1 MSARNYVVSF
11 FAMLLIFMAG
21 NVILWNAVT
30 RSYFIGGDLQRMGSF
45 KIYEAEGTDTAF
57 PKKHTE
63 FSDYIKSGIKES
75 FDVITI
81 GDSFSNGHSRNYYQD
96 YLANEYGLKIL
107 NFFVKYNCL
116 EGLYMF
122 IESGLL
128 DEISPRVV
136 ILESVER
143 LVQDRLGHRIVI
155 PESADRNEVARYIMK
170 NMKLVRKKPDS
181 GYFTPIMTEANK
193 NYIYNK
199 LYHMLNPEKLCPE
212 VYITELDRE
221 MFTNKGQENLL
232 LYYYED
238 MNFIDYPLNIEMMS
252 LNLANAAAIL
262 KEKGIKL
269 IFFVAPDKYDLYYPY
284 IKDKIGKPE
293 NKFFDEMRKIKPEGY
308 TIIDTFSLLRSALA
322 RGEKDIYWLD
332 DTHWSYKGMKIICD
346 EIAKYLRP

>member
-1 MSARNYVVSF
+1 MSARNYVMSF
-11 FAMLLIFMAG
+11 LAMLLIFMAG

-45 KIYEAEGTDTAF
+45 TIYEAKGTDTAF
-57 PKKHTE
+57 PNKHTE
-63 FSDYIKSGIKES
+63 FSDYIKSGIKVS

-96 YLANEYGLKIL
+96 YLADKYGLKVL
-107 NFFVKYNCL
+107 NFHAKNYL

-128 DEISPRVV
+128 EEFSPCAM

-143 LVQDRLGHRIVI
+143 EVQNRLGVSVI
-155 PESADRNEVARYIMK
+155 TPESIDRNEFIHSILGKSSAK
-170 NMKLVRKKPDS
+170 SVRS
-181 GYFTPIMTEANK
+181 GYFAPVMVKVNLK
-193 NYIYNK
+193 YFRDK
-199 LYHMLNPEKLCPE
+199 LYRVFNTGKISRTI
-212 VYITELDRE
+212 YITQLDRE

-232 LYYYED
+232 LYYYGD
-238 MNFIDYPLNIEMMS
+238 MNFIDYPLNVEMMS
-252 LNLANAAAIL
+252 RNLANVAAML

-284 IKDKIGKPE
+284 IKDKTDKPE
-293 NKFFDEMRKIKPEGY
+293 NKFFDEMRKIKSEGY
-308 TIIDTFSLLRSALA
+308 TIIDTLSLLRSALA

-332 DTHWSYKGMKIICD
+332 DTHWSYKGMKIVCD
-346 EIAKYLRP
+346 EIAKYLRPRN